1 LRSVTIWTVA
11 EARAAGLD
19 WEQLQSSQWRRIG
32 PATYAASALGV
43 NPVVSLEG
51 ALKRLPHGTAFSGLT
66 AAWLHGLDVEPC
78 KPIEATVPALSTVAT
93 RAAIKIRRTVL
104 EAADIVIKKSL
115 PCTSMVRTLVDVSQ
129 RLSLVE
135 AVVVADMALHALRVD
150 QAQLEERVAALA
162 GRKGVKKFRRVVD
175 LADRS
180 ESPMETRLRLLLV
193 LAGLPRPEVQ
203 VDLHDE
209 AGEHLARADLLYRA
223 ERLVIEYDGATHRDS
238 IVEDD
243 RRQNRLVRAG
253 YRVLRFAAPDMASPR
268 AIVSQVRQERKRR
281 LT

>member
-1 LRSVTIWTVA
+1 
-11 EARAAGLD
+11 
-19 WEQLQSSQWRRIG
+19 
-32 PATYAASALGV
+32 
-43 NPVVSLEG
+43 
-51 ALKRLPHGTAFSGLT
+51 LPDGSAFSGLS

-78 KPIEATVPALSTVAT
+78 RPIEATVPVLSTVAA
-93 RAAIKIRRTVL
+93 RAAIKVRRTVL
-104 EAADIVIKKSL
+104 DVEDVVMRKGV

-135 AVVVADMALHALRVD
+135 AVVVADMALHALKVD
-150 QAQLEERVAALA
+150 QSQLQQRVEALS

-175 LADRS
+175 LAAPA

-203 VDLHDE
+203 AAIYNEADE
-209 AGEHLARADLLYRA
+209 LLARADLLYRA
-223 ERLVIEYDGATHRDS
+223 ERLVIEYDGFTHRDS
-238 IVEDD
+238 IAEDD

-268 AIVSQVRQERKRR
+268 AIVSQVRQERKRA
-281 LT
+281 